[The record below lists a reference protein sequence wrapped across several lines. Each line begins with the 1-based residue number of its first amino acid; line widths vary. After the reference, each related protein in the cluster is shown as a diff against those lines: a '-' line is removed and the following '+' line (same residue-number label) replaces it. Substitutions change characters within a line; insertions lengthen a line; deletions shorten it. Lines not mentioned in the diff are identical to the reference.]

1 MTNRQRNAYRQLP
14 NPLESDVADMNEAE
28 LLAEMIRLERFSP
41 AHEKRLALVEHAFT
55 RMSRL
60 ADACR
65 LCRECMQ
72 NRPVNIYAKYCYAPC
87 TPQSDRRSEPRNL
100 PNPNPDVVFT
110 EHPTYRQLRELLTN
124 GETTK

>member
-1 MTNRQRNAYRQLP
+1 MTNRQRNTDKQLP

-28 LLAEMIRLERFSP
+28 LLAEMIRLARFSP
-41 AHEKRLALVEHAFT
+41 AHDKRLALVEHAFT
-55 RMSRL
+55 RMSGL
-60 ADACR
+60 ANTCR

-87 TPQSDRRSEPRNL
+87 TPQSDRRAEPRNL

-110 EHPTYRQLRELLTN
+110 ERPTYRQLRELLTN
-124 GETTK
+124 GETTR